1 MNGKRQ
7 YPASAE
13 PVRYNRHQS
22 SRQLEA
28 VVRRCTFWRKAGVQ
42 AVTEHD
48 RASIIATLERAS
60 AQLEAAM
67 ADQREN
73 ETAGNAANKSWK
85 LVREAID
92 HLRSIEGGPESV
104 DERAATDA
112 FDKADDLTSIRG
124 ISTAVAEH
132 LASLGVTRYAEIA
145 SWRADDVRR
154 VAQAL
159 KLPSEISSRNWI
171 EQAALLERRKKGL
184 ENEMPDF
191 PQPAMAL
198 SAGDATSVQKVDGL
212 PAPDAASLIDLPEI
226 IEAIRNDELAHQEP
240 SPPPETKRASQK
252 PSTPGDAKAE
262 PLAAAIDERATDTA
276 SPGSVAV
283 KPVRPNAQGSR
294 VPIVTASSP
303 VSTDATERMRRL
315 EEEKLR
321 LAEKLGRVGEL
332 PGDADETAVTFVI
345 RKEAPATPP
354 TAAPSTPSRSSALL
368 RRTPLDGEPGAG
380 NAEAYVASWGSTE
393 EAEVVVVKPV
403 VQSRY
408 GHVARSEAGPV
419 RRLLK
424 ALRGG

>member
-1 MNGKRQ
+1 MNGQRIVSCIGR
-7 YPASAE
+7 ASALQ
-13 PVRYNRHQS
+13 PAAIQPATR
-22 SRQLEA
+22 SRGAEMHLLAES
-28 VVRRCTFWRKAGVQ
+28 GVQ

-60 AQLEAAM
+60 ARLEASM

-73 ETAGNAANKSWK
+73 ETAGNAVSKSRK

-92 HLRSIEGGPESV
+92 HLRSI
-104 DERAATDA
+104 
-112 FDKADDLTSIRG
+112 
-124 ISTAVAEH
+124 
-132 LASLGVTRYAEIA
+132 
-145 SWRADDVRR
+145 
-154 VAQAL
+154 
-159 KLPSEISSRNWI
+159 
-171 EQAALLERRKKGL
+171 
-184 ENEMPDF
+184 
-191 PQPAMAL
+191 
-198 SAGDATSVQKVDGL
+198 AGDATSVQKVDGL
-212 PAPDAASLIDLPEI
+212 PAPDAASPIDLPEI

-276 SPGSVAV
+276 SAEPVAV
-283 KPVRPNAQGSR
+283 KPVRPNAQGLR

-321 LAEKLGRVGEL
+321 LVERLGSAGEL

-345 RKEAPATPP
+345 RGDAQATPP
-354 TAAPSTPSRSSALL
+354 TAAPPTPRRSSPLL
-368 RRTPLDGEPGAG
+368 RRTQLVGAPEAAK
-380 NAEAYVASWGSTE
+380 AEAYVASWGSTE
-393 EAEVVVVKPV
+393 EAEVVVVRPV

-408 GHVARSEAGPV
+408 GQVARSEAGPV